1 MADATTLDTLINNLA
16 QEAKSFDENIS
27 QLFALTQNL
36 IGANIPIEPAA
47 SILPTD
53 STPPQGKLPLLSKYI
68 ADITSKN
75 AQLVEITAKLSE
87 TL

>member
-36 IGANIPIEPAA
+36 TGENIALSPEATPSTANSGI
-47 SILPTD
+47 S
-53 STPPQGKLPLLSKYI
+53 GKLPQLAKYVS
-68 ADITSKN
+68 DLTTKN
-75 AQLVEITAKLSE
+75 AQLVDITKKLSE